1 MIFIEKLKKIP
12 FNKLMVVGISIFL
25 VVFVHETYDLI
36 RETQIEPGVT
46 VAAVFAAATGEYG
59 FLAMLKKD
67 ERRRKDEQTD
77 SDKET
82 DQP

>member
-1 MIFIEKLKKIP
+1 
-12 FNKLMVVGISIFL
+12 MVIGISIFL
-25 VVFVHETYDLI
+25 VIFVHETYDLI
-36 RETQIEPGVT
+36 RETQIEPAVT

-77 SDKET
+77 DYTEI
-82 DQP
+82 D

>member
-1 MIFIEKLKKIP
+1 
-12 FNKLMVVGISIFL
+12 MVVGISIFL

-77 SDKET
+77 DDTEI
-82 DQP
+82 D